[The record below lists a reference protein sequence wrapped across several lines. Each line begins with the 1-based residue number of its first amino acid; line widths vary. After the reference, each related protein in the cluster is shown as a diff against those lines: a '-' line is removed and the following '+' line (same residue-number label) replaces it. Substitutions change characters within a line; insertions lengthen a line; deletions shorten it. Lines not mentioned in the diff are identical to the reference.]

1 MIKAFYGLEKQPFLN
16 TDISLLPH
24 QQDIYETIK
33 VHSYQGGLCLVM
45 GEPGTGKSVIKEA
58 INEIDDKRMLTVTVS
73 RTLHTYSNILK
84 ILCEAFNVEQH
95 GNHYK
100 CEKRLIE
107 AAFEIKREG
116 KMLVV
121 IIDEAHLLEMETLR
135 KLRLMFDDFPK
146 NHNLVLIGQPP
157 LMNNMYLKVNA
168 DIKSRIT
175 YSVVLPKLTDE
186 GLEDFIYTQLDKVG
200 LGHNTFTEDAMSLI
214 VRSSEGVI
222 RKTRNLCLSCLLEG
236 VRQQTRQI
244 NTQIVNTVLR
254 MPHWRDEQDLNLM

>member
-1 MIKAFYGLEKQPFLN
+1 MIKAFYGLEKQPFAIN
-16 TDISLLPH
+16 GIELLPH
-24 QQDIYETIK
+24 QQDIFDTLK

-58 INEIDDKRMLTVTVS
+58 VREIDDKRMLVVTVS
-73 RTLHTYSNILK
+73 RTLHTYSNIIK
-84 ILCEAFNVEQH
+84 ILCDAFNVEQH
-95 GNHYK
+95 GNHFK

-107 AAFEIKREG
+107 AAFNIKREG

-121 IIDEAHLLEMETLR
+121 IIDEAHLLDMDTLR

-175 YSVVLPKLTDE
+175 YSVVLQKLNPDD
-186 GLEDFIYTQLDKVG
+186 LEDFIFCQMDKVG
-200 LGHNTFTEDAMSLI
+200 LGHNTFTEDAISLI
-214 VRSSEGVI
+214 VRSSEGVL

-236 VRQQTRQI
+236 VRQSTKQI

-254 MPHWRDEQDLNLM
+254 MPHWRDEQDMSLL